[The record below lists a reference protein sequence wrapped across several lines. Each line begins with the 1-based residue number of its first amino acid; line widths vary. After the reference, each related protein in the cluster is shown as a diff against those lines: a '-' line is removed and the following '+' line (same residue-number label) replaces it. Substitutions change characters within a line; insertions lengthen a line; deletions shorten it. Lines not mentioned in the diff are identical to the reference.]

1 MEPDYEENS
10 LVRTK
15 TFSTHDEPKIC
26 HVVRKSGVFTHGKNS
41 HDGVGC
47 IKTSLCLLTSP
58 AGVEWAETALAPEK
72 GPTPVGRTGAG
83 QLYPPGAT
91 THNY

>member
-1 MEPDYEENS
+1 MGQGGIRR

-26 HVVRKSGVFTHGKNS
+26 HVVRKSGAFTHGKNS

-47 IKTSLCLLTSP
+47 IKNVTLSFDAPGGGEASGGSLRSSRQ
-58 AGVEWAETALAPEK
+58 AGA
-72 GPTPVGRTGAG
+72 
-83 QLYPPGAT
+83 
-91 THNY
+91 